1 MNEELIR
8 DFALR
13 KDKSKV
19 QEFYNIALNIL
30 TSALDELNN
39 KSENGVIKLSEEST
53 RIFPMG
59 DYTNDTFIDQTG
71 ELEIVVATND
81 AQVILNTTNY
91 SNEIKNKK
99 NKKNTEIS
107 QRGTIDIIVY
117 KLLEILVSYFSEDT
131 TLFLTNDGIKILC
144 LKEYGFKMLIRFAT
158 YSVDDENATL
168 FFWEPVAKVQNP
180 VNLFVYNEQMEN
192 KDKETNG
199 NYKRLV
205 RIYKNIRKTIL
216 LNKWSMSSDL
226 NKYFVE
232 LIIYNIP
239 KQDALNIAKE
249 LNQESIIWKDNN
261 YFGFLD
267 QNGNEENPFK
277 NDTKNMTFDDKIT
290 NMFGSRLRSGN
301 TYKPAFAFECKL
313 IETDATGST
322 FSKQHKNWI
331 KEYPICKINI

>member
-81 AQVILNTTNY
+81 AQIILNTTNY

-117 KLLEILVSYFSEDT
+117 KLLEVLVSYFSQDT

-239 KQDALNIAKE
+239 SNLMLGNDIVKIFYKSYNYLVNCNILSFTSFDNRHINTFSLAK
-249 LNQESIIWKDNN
+249 ITYYKINN
-261 YFGFLD
+261 Y
-267 QNGNEENPFK
+267 
-277 NDTKNMTFDDKIT
+277 I
-290 NMFGSRLRSGN
+290 RLL
-301 TYKPAFAFECKL
+301 KKL
-313 IETDATGST
+313 V
-322 FSKQHKNWI
+322 
-331 KEYPICKINI
+331 